1 MSTSTAASS
10 TQSHTLSVDV
20 AIIGAGPSGSIAA
33 SLLHKQGKRVIVL
46 EKQHF
51 PRFSIGES
59 LLPCC
64 MQFIEEAGMLEAL
77 NAAGFQY
84 KNGAAFR
91 RNGVYTTFD
100 FTDKFTPGPGTTFQ
114 VQRGNFDKLLADTA
128 ASFGV
133 EIRYGETVEAI
144 ELTAAPRL
152 TVRNEQGELYQVEAK
167 YVLDASGFGRVLPR
181 LLDLET
187 PSSLPTRSAIFTH
200 VEDNIS
206 DPNFDRNKILI
217 SVHPQHQDIWY
228 WLIPFSNGRCSLGVV
243 AEPQLLARLEGDLEQ
258 QLMTIVNE
266 EPGLN
271 ALLANAKVA
280 QPCAT
285 LKGYSANVSRLAT
298 DKFALL
304 GNAGE
309 FLDPVFSSGVTIAM
323 QSASMAAKCVT
334 KQLNGD
340 TVDWPTEYSAPLM
353 QGVNTFRTYVQA
365 WYDGRFQDVIFYEN
379 PNPKIK
385 QMICSI
391 LAGYAWDVQNP
402 FVKESERRLNMV
414 VELCRQD
421 AELITGKPVISELT
435 INELAEV

>member
-1 MSTSTAASS
+1 MPASTAALPLNLN
-10 TQSHTLSVDV
+10 TISVDV
-20 AIIGAGPSGSIAA
+20 AIIGAGPSGAIAA
-33 SLLHKQGKRVIVL
+33 SLLHKQGKRVLVL

-64 MQFIEEAGMLEAL
+64 MQVIEEAGMLDAI
-77 NAAGFQY
+77 NAAGFQF

-114 VQRGNFDKLLADTA
+114 VQRATFDKLLADTA
-128 ASFGV
+128 ASQGV

-144 ELTAAPRL
+144 DLTANPCL
-152 TVRNEQGELYQVEAK
+152 TVSNEQGETYLVSAK
-167 YVLDASGFGRVLPR
+167 FVLDASGFGRVLPR
-181 LLDLET
+181 LLALES

-243 AEPQLLARLEGDLEQ
+243 AEPQLLSRLEGNLEE
-258 QLMTIVNE
+258 QLLAIVQE
-266 EPGLN
+266 EPGLK
-271 ALLANAKVA
+271 ALLANAKVV
-280 QPCAT
+280 QECGT
-285 LKGYSANVSRLAT
+285 LKGYSANVKHLAT
-298 DKFALL
+298 DKYALL

-323 QSASMAAKCVT
+323 TSASMAAKCLA
-334 KQLNGD
+334 KQLNGEQ
-340 TVDWPTEYSAPLM
+340 VDWQNEYSAPLM
-353 QGVNTFRTYVQA
+353 QGVNAFRTYVQS
-365 WYDGRFQDVIFYEN
+365 WYDGRFQDVIFYED
-379 PNPKIK
+379 PNPRIK

-391 LAGYAWDVQNP
+391 LAGYAWDTQNP
-402 FVKESERRLNMV
+402 FVKDSERRLNMI
-414 VELCRQD
+414 VELCRND
-421 AELITGKPVISELT
+421 VAVPELE
-435 INELAEV
+435 EV

>member
-1 MSTSTAASS
+1 MSTPAHA
-10 TQSHTLSVDV
+10 LSAMPNSLAVDV
-20 AIIGAGPSGSIAA
+20 AIIGAGPSGAIAA
-33 SLLHKQGKRVIVL
+33 SLLHQQGKRVLVL

-91 RNGVYTTFD
+91 RNGTYTTFD

-114 VQRGNFDKLLADTA
+114 VQRANFDKLLADTA

-144 ELTAAPRL
+144 DLSANPRL
-152 TVRNEQGELYQVEAK
+152 SVRNEQGELYHISAQ

-206 DPNFDRNKILI
+206 DPSFDRNKILI
-217 SVHPQHQDIWY
+217 SVHPEHKDIWY

-243 AEPQLLARLEGDLEQ
+243 AEPQLLARLQGSLEQ
-258 QLMTIVNE
+258 QLMSIVNE
-266 EPGLN
+266 EPGLK
-271 ALLANAKVA
+271 ALLANAKVV
-280 QPCAT
+280 QECAT

-334 KQLNGD
+334 KQLNGEA
-340 TVDWPTEYSAPLM
+340 VDWQADYSAPLM

-365 WYDGRFQDVIFYEN
+365 WYDGRFQDVIFYEE
-379 PNPKIK
+379 PNERIK

-391 LAGYAWDVQNP
+391 LAGYAWDTNNP
-402 FVKESERRLNMV
+402 FVKDSERRLNMI
-414 VELCRQD
+414 VELCQQQAPIPEFD
-421 AELITGKPVISELT
+421 EE
-435 INELAEV
+435 

>member
-1 MSTSTAASS
+1 MSTPAHA
-10 TQSHTLSVDV
+10 LSAMPNSLAVDV
-20 AIIGAGPSGSIAA
+20 AIIGAGPSGAIAA
-33 SLLHKQGKRVIVL
+33 SLLHQQGKRVLVL

-77 NAAGFQY
+77 NAAGFQH

-91 RNGVYTTFD
+91 RNGTYTTFD

-114 VQRGNFDKLLADTA
+114 VQRANFDKLLADTA

-144 ELTAAPRL
+144 DLSANPRL
-152 TVRNEQGELYQVEAK
+152 SVRNEQGELYQVEAQ

-181 LLDLET
+181 LLGLET

-206 DPNFDRNKILI
+206 DPSFDRNKILI
-217 SVHPQHQDIWY
+217 SVHPEHKDIWY

-243 AEPQLLARLEGDLEQ
+243 AEPQLLARLQGSLEQ
-258 QLMTIVNE
+258 QLMSIVNE
-266 EPGLN
+266 EPGLK
-271 ALLANAKVA
+271 ALLANAKVV
-280 QPCAT
+280 QECAT

-334 KQLNGD
+334 KQLNGEA
-340 TVDWPTEYSAPLM
+340 VDWQADYSAPLM

-365 WYDGRFQDVIFYEN
+365 WYDGRFQDVIFYEE
-379 PNPKIK
+379 PNERIK

-391 LAGYAWDVQNP
+391 LAGYAWDLNNP
-402 FVKESERRLNMV
+402 FVKDSERRLNMI
-414 VELCRQD
+414 VELCQQQAPIPEFD
-421 AELITGKPVISELT
+421 EE
-435 INELAEV
+435 